1 MHTYTCQATFVKHAR
16 REYSQL
22 LIYTCTSC
30 TSLYN
35 IYNLQSQTKWSN
47 VIAHVFLLCM
57 TWLYSRTSPYRH
69 LSNIDTSLIRTVHL
83 VPGKCPYILCKNNL
97 LLYGPS
103 IIQTTDTK
111 SQPQWENSYRLN
123 LFIMDTPMMTVLIQ
137 HDFLFVVTYQS
148 LINCLIVYTIRV
160 SFVFNQ

>member
-103 IIQTTDTK
+103 IIRTTDVGFK
-111 SQPQWENSYRLN
+111 
-123 LFIMDTPMMTVLIQ
+123 F
-137 HDFLFVVTYQS
+137 FLRWHRSKEHFKR
-148 LINCLIVYTIRV
+148 NCLLSSHLCQVDPACSSSPGGYSLEFLVGVCRPHL
-160 SFVFNQ
+160 